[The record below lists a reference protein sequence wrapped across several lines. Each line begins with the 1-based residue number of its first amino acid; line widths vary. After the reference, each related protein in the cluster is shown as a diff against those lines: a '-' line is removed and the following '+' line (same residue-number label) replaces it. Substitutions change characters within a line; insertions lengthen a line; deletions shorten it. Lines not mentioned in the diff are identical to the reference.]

1 VIDWFK
7 WWICSVLILILQ
19 FVLSPIG
26 TMAAVEMQVGD
37 AESNSSLDSSL
48 SQKIDGFPQI
58 DGGFTVPGKQNLE
71 GLTGI
76 SEIPVLLDTY
86 GEFVKNMAKNQT
98 LAENFANQ
106 VGEASLFESIRAGR
120 SFNRDSLAAL
130 ARTEQAKAQTGQA
143 FALLLPNATVRLS
156 KGREKSKPSVETDET
171 TGELIS
177 SSTHT
182 RTDAALTIRQ
192 PLFDLPSFLDWRR
205 RKVIEQARG
214 ENYRASD
221 GDAYISTVN
230 AYLSL
235 VASRLQTDMTREFE
249 AQLADLLSYI
259 EKRASA
265 GAASIS
271 DMARVRAR
279 SDETLSIILEQ
290 DSAHATAGIEFVR
303 LTNLVPEKIRL
314 PVLEDVGISLLPKS
328 LDMAVATAM
337 KSNPEIAALTA
348 ELQAAKIDQAAAKG
362 RYWPR
367 VDAEYTD
374 TYALHA
380 GGEPSSDGQRDRRL
394 MMVMNWNLFSGG
406 GDYKHHLERSA
417 RYKELQYLLDDQ
429 RRRVV
434 QALLANYAALATT
447 SERIVAGYQELK
459 SISIASEAMS
469 KRMLSGNQSLL
480 DLLDV
485 YDRFYQ
491 ARARLVSLH
500 ILEMNTVAQL
510 VRLTFGTPWPASD
523 GTLPVTSDEIL
534 PGQPSIQ
541 NANANASN
549 FSQASSTDE
558 RGSLNLVS
566 HPETSSDLPQ
576 QAETI
581 ATSVAQVPDE
591 KSASAELESSP
602 VDKDIVR
609 QLDSQHP
616 PHESEYAAPV
626 E

>member
-1 VIDWFK
+1 
-7 WWICSVLILILQ
+7 
-19 FVLSPIG
+19 
-26 TMAAVEMQVGD
+26 
-37 AESNSSLDSSL
+37 
-48 SQKIDGFPQI
+48 
-58 DGGFTVPGKQNLE
+58 
-71 GLTGI
+71 
-76 SEIPVLLDTY
+76 
-86 GEFVKNMAKNQT
+86 
-98 LAENFANQ
+98 
-106 VGEASLFESIRAGR
+106 
-120 SFNRDSLAAL
+120 
-130 ARTEQAKAQTGQA
+130 
-143 FALLLPNATVRLS
+143 
-156 KGREKSKPSVETDET
+156 
-171 TGELIS
+171 
-177 SSTHT
+177 
-182 RTDAALTIRQ
+182 
-192 PLFDLPSFLDWRR
+192 
-205 RKVIEQARG
+205 
-214 ENYRASD
+214 
-221 GDAYISTVN
+221 
-230 AYLSL
+230 
-235 VASRLQTDMTREFE
+235 
-249 AQLADLLSYI
+249 
-259 EKRASA
+259 
-265 GAASIS
+265 
-271 DMARVRAR
+271 
-279 SDETLSIILEQ
+279 
-290 DSAHATAGIEFVR
+290 
-303 LTNLVPEKIRL
+303 
-314 PVLEDVGISLLPKS
+314 
-328 LDMAVATAM
+328 
-337 KSNPEIAALTA
+337 
-348 ELQAAKIDQAAAKG
+348 
-362 RYWPR
+362 
-367 VDAEYTD
+367 
-374 TYALHA
+374 
-380 GGEPSSDGQRDRRL
+380 
-394 MMVMNWNLFSGG
+394 
-406 GDYKHHLERSA
+406 
-417 RYKELQYLLDDQ
+417 LQYRLDDQ

-541 NANANASN
+541 NANANAGN

-616 PHESEYAAPV
+616 PHASEYAAPV

>member
-1 VIDWFK
+1 MIDWFK

-98 LAENFANQ
+98 LTESFANQ

-265 GAASIS
+265 GAASVS

-279 SDETLSIILEQ
+279 SDETLSIIL
-290 DSAHATAGIEFVR
+290 
-303 LTNLVPEKIRL
+303 
-314 PVLEDVGISLLPKS
+314 
-328 LDMAVATAM
+328 
-337 KSNPEIAALTA
+337 
-348 ELQAAKIDQAAAKG
+348 
-362 RYWPR
+362 
-367 VDAEYTD
+367 
-374 TYALHA
+374 
-380 GGEPSSDGQRDRRL
+380 
-394 MMVMNWNLFSGG
+394 
-406 GDYKHHLERSA
+406 
-417 RYKELQYLLDDQ
+417 
-429 RRRVV
+429 
-434 QALLANYAALATT
+434 
-447 SERIVAGYQELK
+447 
-459 SISIASEAMS
+459 
-469 KRMLSGNQSLL
+469 
-480 DLLDV
+480 
-485 YDRFYQ
+485 
-491 ARARLVSLH
+491 
-500 ILEMNTVAQL
+500 
-510 VRLTFGTPWPASD
+510 
-523 GTLPVTSDEIL
+523 
-534 PGQPSIQ
+534 
-541 NANANASN
+541 
-549 FSQASSTDE
+549 
-558 RGSLNLVS
+558 
-566 HPETSSDLPQ
+566 
-576 QAETI
+576 
-581 ATSVAQVPDE
+581 
-591 KSASAELESSP
+591 
-602 VDKDIVR
+602 
-609 QLDSQHP
+609 
-616 PHESEYAAPV
+616 
-626 E
+626 

>member
-1 VIDWFK
+1 
-7 WWICSVLILILQ
+7 
-19 FVLSPIG
+19 
-26 TMAAVEMQVGD
+26 
-37 AESNSSLDSSL
+37 
-48 SQKIDGFPQI
+48 
-58 DGGFTVPGKQNLE
+58 
-71 GLTGI
+71 
-76 SEIPVLLDTY
+76 
-86 GEFVKNMAKNQT
+86 
-98 LAENFANQ
+98 
-106 VGEASLFESIRAGR
+106 
-120 SFNRDSLAAL
+120 
-130 ARTEQAKAQTGQA
+130 
-143 FALLLPNATVRLS
+143 
-156 KGREKSKPSVETDET
+156 
-171 TGELIS
+171 
-177 SSTHT
+177 
-182 RTDAALTIRQ
+182 
-192 PLFDLPSFLDWRR
+192 
-205 RKVIEQARG
+205 
-214 ENYRASD
+214 
-221 GDAYISTVN
+221 
-230 AYLSL
+230 
-235 VASRLQTDMTREFE
+235 
-249 AQLADLLSYI
+249 
-259 EKRASA
+259 
-265 GAASIS
+265 
-271 DMARVRAR
+271 
-279 SDETLSIILEQ
+279 
-290 DSAHATAGIEFVR
+290 
-303 LTNLVPEKIRL
+303 
-314 PVLEDVGISLLPKS
+314 
-328 LDMAVATAM
+328 MAVATAM

-394 MMVMNWNLFSGG
+394 MMVMNWNLFNGG
-406 GDYKHHLERSA
+406 GDYKNHLERSA
-417 RYKELQYLLDDQ
+417 RYKELQYRLDDQ

-566 HPETSSDLPQ
+566 HPEISSDLPQ

-609 QLDSQHP
+609 QLDSQYP
-616 PHESEYAAPV
+616 PHASEYAAPV